1 MFATIFGNL
10 TAIIQRLYSTT
21 SKYHKDLAIVREF
34 INFYE
39 IPSPLRDKLEDY
51 TKNIWA
57 QTKGVNVKKVSD
69 FRTSN
74 IDVKRVQLSA
84 IAFVCYFCFCDFFC
98 LLTAS

>member
-21 SKYHKDLAIVREF
+21 SKYHKDLSIVREF

-39 IPSPLRDKLEDY
+39 IPPPLSEKLEDY

-57 QTKGVNVKKVSD
+57 QTKGVNVKKVK
-69 FRTSN
+69 N
-74 IDVKRVQLSA
+74 
-84 IAFVCYFCFCDFFC
+84 
-98 LLTAS
+98 

>member
-39 IPSPLRDKLEDY
+39 IPPPLSDKLEDY

-57 QTKGVNVKKVSD
+57 QTKGVNIKKVSM
-69 FRTSN
+69 
-74 IDVKRVQLSA
+74 VKTVLSCTGV
-84 IAFVCYFCFCDFFC
+84 VCFLPFWFCMV
-98 LLTAS
+98 TYKPT

>member
-21 SKYHKDLAIVREF
+21 SKYHKDLSIVREF

-39 IPSPLRDKLEDY
+39 IPPPLSEKLEDY

-57 QTKGVNVKKVSD
+57 QTKGVNVKKVKSY
-69 FRTSN
+69 FRISN
-74 IDVKRVQLSA
+74 INILHTNRK
-84 IAFVCYFCFCDFFC
+84 F
-98 LLTAS
+98 